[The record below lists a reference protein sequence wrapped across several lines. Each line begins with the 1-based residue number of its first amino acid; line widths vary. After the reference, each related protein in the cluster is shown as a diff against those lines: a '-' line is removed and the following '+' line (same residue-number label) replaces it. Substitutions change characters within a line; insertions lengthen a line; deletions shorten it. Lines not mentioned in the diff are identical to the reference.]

1 MADNTISAL
10 GSLKEVVDKQVQE
23 KVMQQS
29 LAQAGDQSLHNSITL
44 ETITKNSTRQAA
56 EAKAGISEQVAM
68 ASSASTGAREIE
80 ISHRHL
86 SESGGRLVNFS
97 FADGSDDDERRA
109 FLQLQGNTAAIKD
122 LVSGESMSLLEAV
135 YDHLV
140 NGYTSVCITGIQEN
154 LQERQHILPTIG
166 DTFAATFS
174 GREPQVVV
182 INGFLPFD
190 ADKDDR
196 SWFVSFMNAY
206 KTFIRASKLAK
217 YRCSLRLVFPDFASY
232 TLYPT
237 SISSTLMSDNDT
249 LIPFTMAAI
258 VVDNPTTKAYGYKSS
273 ILLPKTTIEQ
283 VVADTAQ
290 DTVDKLIQNET
301 TKDPKDV
308 GSAAK
313 KKNFWETVND
323 GINSAVGELNKV
335 MQSKTMQSIN
345 QGFAILKEV
354 EGAVNIVEGKPYG
367 KRATYADTTKKKK

>member
-1 MADNTISAL
+1 MANILSSAT
-10 GSLKEVVDKQVQE
+10 EVVKQQVAD

-29 LAQAGDQSLHNSITL
+29 VAQPGQQSLYNSITL
-44 ETITKNSTRQAA
+44 ETLTQNSTRPAA
-56 EAKAGISEQVAM
+56 EAKAGVSEQLAI
-68 ASSASTGAREIE
+68 ASAAQSGTREIE

-109 FLQLQGNTAAIKD
+109 FLQLQGNTAAIKE
-122 LVSGESMSLLEAV
+122 LVQGESASLLNAV

-140 NGYTSVCITGIQEN
+140 NGYTSICITGIQEN

-174 GREPQVVV
+174 GREPQIIVL
-182 INGFLPFD
+182 NGFLPFD

-206 KTFIRASKLAK
+206 KTFIRASRLAK

-237 SISSTLMSDNDT
+237 SISSTLMSENDT
-249 LIPFTMAAI
+249 LIPFTLAAI

-273 ILLPKTTIEQ
+273 VMIPQTTIEQ
-283 VVADTAQ
+283 VQNEISLDTITKQ
-290 DTVDKLIQNET
+290 IQNET
-301 TKDPKDV
+301 TKDPKEV

-313 KKNFWETVND
+313 KKNFWETIND

-335 MQSKTMQSIN
+335 MKSKTMQSIN

-354 EGAVNIVEGKPYG
+354 EGAVNIVEGKAYG

>member
-1 MADNTISAL
+1 MANILSSAT
-10 GSLKEVVDKQVQE
+10 EVVKQQVAD

-29 LAQAGDQSLHNSITL
+29 IAQPGQQSLHNSITL
-44 ETITKNSTRQAA
+44 ETLTQNSTRPAA
-56 EAKAGISEQVAM
+56 EAKAGVSEQLAI
-68 ASSASTGAREIE
+68 ASAAQSGAREIE

-109 FLQLQGNTAAIKD
+109 FLQLQGNTAAIKE
-122 LVSGESMSLLEAV
+122 LVQGESASLLNAV

-140 NGYTSVCITGIQEN
+140 NGYTSICITGIQEN

-174 GREPQVVV
+174 GREPQIIVL
-182 INGFLPFD
+182 NGFLPFD

-206 KTFIRASKLAK
+206 KTFIRASRLAK

-237 SISSTLMSDNDT
+237 SISSTLMSENDT
-249 LIPFTMAAI
+249 LIPFTLAAI

-273 ILLPKTTIEQ
+273 VMIPQTTIEQ

-290 DTVDKLIQNET
+290 ETLDKQIQNET
-301 TKDPKDV
+301 TKDPKEV

-313 KKNFWETVND
+313 KKNFWETIND

-335 MQSKTMQSIN
+335 MKSKTMQSIN

-354 EGAVNIVEGKPYG
+354 DGAVNIVEGKAYG